1 MKRLY
6 LQYLNL
12 RAWFLRRRLR
22 EMGFREVADRMTAET
37 LLRLQME
44 ATDAQRLFLDCIKI
58 GLMAVAVAILWLI
71 LGLRL
76 LEPIQIVMPPRER
89 LPDYDIRP
97 PISAPSEPHDEIH
110 AAPAIRSV
118 A

>member
-12 RAWFLRRRLR
+12 RVWFLRRRLR
-22 EMGFREVADRMTAET
+22 EMGFREVADQTTAET

-44 ATDAQRLFLDCIKI
+44 ATDTQRLFLDCIKI
-58 GLMAVAVAILWLI
+58 GLMVLAVVSLWLI

-76 LEPIQIVMPPRER
+76 LEPIQIVVPLPERPPSSLP
-89 LPDYDIRP
+89 LPDAGTP
-97 PISAPSEPHDEIH
+97 ANWNFVEPFLPLHT
-110 AAPAIRSV
+110 V
-118 A
+118 